1 MTTSFMLKPPAN
13 TAILVEKFT
22 LTGNVISNHQIIS
35 ASQLNMPKLMAS
47 LAKLMTVM
55 LVWDKAQQ
63 TAIDLESTWASIP
76 VGLLK
81 GSSRYYQFY
90 DTAEKVSLLTLIQS
104 ALIASSNEAALAL
117 ACWHSGSEQN
127 FIPMMI
133 QKAHFMGLNQSHWV
147 SSSGLDNKSYTCAQD
162 MSVLAKIFIS
172 QYSDLAKYCAL
183 THFEYNGKTVNN
195 TNKLIHSKA
204 NVKGLKTGNIAGL
217 GSNLINY
224 WVTDDVHYLGIF
236 LGAKNRSECYQYSE
250 FIMDNKT
257 FATKKD
263 S

>member
-1 MTTSFMLKPPAN
+1 MLEQPAN

-22 LTGNVISNHQIIS
+22 LTGNVISNHQVIT
-35 ASQLNMPKLMAS
+35 AFHLNTPKIMAS

-63 TAIDLESTWASIP
+63 TATDLESTWVSVP

-81 GSSRYYQFY
+81 GSSQYYQFY
-90 DTAEKVSLLTLIQS
+90 DTEEKVALSTLIQS

-133 QKAHFMGLNQSHWV
+133 QKSHLMGLSYSHWV
-147 SSSGLDNKSYTCAQD
+147 SSSGLDSKSHTCAQD

-172 QYSDLAKYCAL
+172 QYPDLAKYCAL

-204 NVKGLKTGNIAGL
+204 NVKGLKTGNISGL

-224 WVTDDVHYLGIF
+224 WIAEDVHYLGIV

-263 S
+263 SQ